1 MSRLA
6 FETACRAGAV
16 ELVDAYR
23 TAASLKLGQLYRA
36 RPAQIKAPSVFV
48 DSIAER
54 TDAFTN
60 REGQRTV
67 RVGIRAVWG
76 LYDAGEAVDQRDRFV
91 DGLYGHVMDNP
102 DAFGANSTC
111 SWVGVN
117 DDEAW
122 TPEWIPADAN
132 TYFSTLI
139 TLEGFAST

>member
-1 MSRLA
+1 MTRLA

-23 TAASLKLGQLYRA
+23 QAASLKLGQLYRA

-48 DSIAER
+48 DSVAES

-60 REGQRTV
+60 NEGQRTV
-67 RVGIRAVWG
+67 RVSIRAVWG
-76 LYDAGEAVDQRDRFV
+76 LYDAGDAVDQRDRFV
-91 DGLYGHVMDNP
+91 DGLYGYVMDHP
-102 DAFGANSTC
+102 HALGPNSTC
-111 SWVGVN
+111 SWVGVR

-122 TPEWIPADAN
+122 GPDWIPADTA